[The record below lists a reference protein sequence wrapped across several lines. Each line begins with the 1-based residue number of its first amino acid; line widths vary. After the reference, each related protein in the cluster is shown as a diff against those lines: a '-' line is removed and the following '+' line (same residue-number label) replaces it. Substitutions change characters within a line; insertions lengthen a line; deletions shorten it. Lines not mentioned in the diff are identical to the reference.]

1 MKLDLNFDL
10 KDLAGNA
17 IPEANCGK
25 IVANALSQEANGDA
39 LKYWDWALKLHN
51 GKILELD
58 NSDQQTFK
66 DYIKSS
72 QSLSVLLKAQVLLLF
87 K

>member
-10 KDLAGNA
+10 KDLAGNV
-17 IPEANCGK
+17 IPESNCGK
-25 IVANALSQEANGDA
+25 IVANTLTQEAQGDA

-51 GKILELD
+51 GKVLELD
-58 NSDQQTFK
+58 NSDQGTFK
-66 DYIKSS
+66 EYIKSS
-72 QSLSVLLKAQVLLLF
+72 QYLSILLKAQVLLLF